1 MNGPQK
7 LRFLCD
13 RMLAGLGKWLRAA
26 GYDTVVAD
34 HGAGDTHLLERARR
48 EERILL
54 TCDRRLEKERPPLR
68 QAVVVLG
75 SNRIDEAG
83 AELTR
88 RLGLDWQ
95 RKRFTRCLCDNTLLR
110 PATPE
115 EAQDVPEG
123 CDASAVM
130 VCPLCRRRYWRGS
143 HTARMQRR
151 LAGLAS
157 G

>member
-1 MNGPQK
+1 MKGAQG

-48 EERILL
+48 EGRILL
-54 TCDRRLEKERPPLR
+54 TCDRHIEKERPPLR
-68 QAVVVLG
+68 QTVVVLA

-95 RKRFTRCLCDNTLLR
+95 YNCFSRCLCDNTALR

-130 VCPLCRRRYWRGS
+130 VCPLCRRLYWRGS
-143 HTARMQRR
+143 HTARMKRR
-151 LAGLAS
+151 LAEFAS
-157 G
+157 R